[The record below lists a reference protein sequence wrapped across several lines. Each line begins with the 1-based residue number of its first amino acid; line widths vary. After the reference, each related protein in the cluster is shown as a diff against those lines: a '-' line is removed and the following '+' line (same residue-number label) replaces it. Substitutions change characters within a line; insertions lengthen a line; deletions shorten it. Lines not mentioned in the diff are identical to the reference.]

1 MSRSKHSAR
10 WLNEHFRDGF
20 VRQAK
25 EQGYRSRAV
34 YKLRTLDQRFALFR
48 RGMTVVDLGA
58 APGAWSQY
66 VAERVNPGGWVIAV
80 DILPMAAVPGV
91 MVIQGDLEDPAID
104 GRLQEVLGGK
114 AVDVVI
120 SDMAPNMSGNKA
132 IDQPRAVGLCE
143 AAFEV
148 TKGILR
154 PGGDLVMKAF
164 HGAGFDDLRGL
175 LTVTFAKVT
184 VAKPEASR
192 SRSPEVYL
200 VARNFKL
207 V

>member
-1 MSRSKHSAR
+1 
-10 WLNEHFRDGF
+10 
-20 VRQAK
+20 
-25 EQGYRSRAV
+25 
-34 YKLRTLDQRFALFR
+34 
-48 RGMTVVDLGA
+48 
-58 APGAWSQY
+58 
-66 VAERVNPGGWVIAV
+66 
-80 DILPMAAVPGV
+80 MAAVPGV